1 MKIAVRSKTGAKEF
15 TCEQP
20 WAAISIATYEGEH
33 PVLSE
38 TNRIG
43 LLRLAF
49 RDTDFERQERAFN
62 KEQARQVIE
71 FVEGIIHKAEML
83 LIHCE
88 MGMSRSPG
96 MAAALS
102 KLYAGTDQ
110 YWFDRYTPNRMVY
123 SKLVE
128 AAVEYDERFKKVFD
142 RVE

>member
-1 MKIAVRSKTGAKEF
+1 MKIAVRSKGGAKEF
-15 TCEQP
+15 RCEQP

-38 TNRIG
+38 ENRIG
-43 LLRLAF
+43 LLQLAF
-49 RDTDFERQERAFN
+49 RDTDFERQERAFT

-71 FVEGIIHKAEML
+71 FVESIIHNAEFL

-88 MGMSRSPG
+88 MGLSRSPG

-128 AAVEYDERFKKVFD
+128 AAVEYDKKFAKVFD
-142 RVE
+142 RIE